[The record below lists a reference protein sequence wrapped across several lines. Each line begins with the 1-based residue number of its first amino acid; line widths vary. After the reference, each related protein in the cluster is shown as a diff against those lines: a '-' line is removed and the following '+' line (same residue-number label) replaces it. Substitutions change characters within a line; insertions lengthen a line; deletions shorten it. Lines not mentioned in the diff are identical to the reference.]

1 MQAHQVKNKF
11 IQMKIKKFVLS
22 ALTVSLLAGAC
33 GNQKADSENQQAEN
47 GVLESV
53 PTENNIG
60 VNAAIPDSARLA
72 EGAAV
77 ITLNGGDTFDFGT
90 VKQGEKVTHDFTF
103 KNTGTQPLII
113 SDVQASC
120 GCTTPEY
127 TKTPVNPGEEGVIKV
142 VYNTTGQGEGPKQ
155 KSVTVTSNAA
165 EPLMTLH
172 IKGTVN

>member
-1 MQAHQVKNKF
+1 
-11 IQMKIKKFVLS
+11 MKINAFMLS
-22 ALTVSLLAGAC
+22 VLTVSLFVSAC
-33 GNQKADSENQQAEN
+33 GNQQTNSEEQQAAG

-53 PTENNIG
+53 PTEDNVG
-60 VNAAIPDSARLA
+60 VNATVPDSAKLA
-72 EGAAV
+72 EGTSV

-90 VKQGEKVTHDFTF
+90 VKQGGKVSHDFTF

-120 GCTTPEY
+120 GCTTPDY

-142 VYNTTGQGEGPKQ
+142 VYDTSGQGEGAKH

-165 EPLMTLH
+165 EPLLTLH